1 MEGENGASRVTVGQA
16 RAREDL
22 LHGSRKVTGLAVDLA
37 PSHPS
42 GLLLQNPIASAAG
55 TFGYG
60 TEYARLVDVQRL
72 GAIFTKGTTLRPRR
86 GAPPPRVAETPAG
99 MLNAVGLQ
107 NPGVEAVVREKA
119 PIWAKWRVPVIVNV
133 AGESVDDYVA
143 VAEALDGVSGVAAI
157 ELNVSCPNV
166 SAGGILFGTDPK
178 LAAEV
183 TREVRAACS
192 LPVLVKLTPNVTDIR
207 PIALAVEEAGADGLT
222 LINTVV
228 GMRIDIARRRPYLG
242 NITGGLSGPAIRPI
256 AVRLVYQVAQ
266 VVHIPIVGAG
276 GVISVDDAIE
286 FLMAGASAVQVGT
299 ASFAD
304 PVATERLVD
313 GVAAWMAA
321 HGVQALDELIGAA
334 LPDRAGS
341 S

>member
-1 MEGENGASRVTVGQA
+1 MALE
-16 RAREDL
+16 
-22 LHGSRKVTGLAVDLA
+22 LA

-42 GLLLQNPIASAAG
+42 GLLLQNPIATAAG

-60 TEYARLVDVQRL
+60 IEYARLVDVQRL
-72 GAIFTKGTTLRPRR
+72 GAIFTKGTTIRPRR
-86 GAPPPRVAETPAG
+86 GAPPPRVVETPAG

-107 NPGVEAVVREKA
+107 NPGVEAVIREKA

-143 VAEALDGVSGVAAI
+143 VAEALDNVPGVAGL

-183 TREVRAACS
+183 TREVRAACA
-192 LPVLVKLTPNVTDIR
+192 LPVFVKLSPNVTDIG
-207 PIALAVEEAGADGLT
+207 PIALAVEDAGADGLT
-222 LINTVV
+222 LINTVL
-228 GMRIDIARRRPYLG
+228 GMRIDISRRAPYLG

-256 AVRLVYQVAQ
+256 AVRFVYQVAQ
-266 VVHIPIVGAG
+266 LVHIPIIGVG
-276 GVISVDDAIE
+276 GVITVEDAIE

-304 PVATERLVD
+304 PVASERLVD
-313 GVAAWMAA
+313 GLTAWMAS
-321 HGVQALDELIGAA
+321 HGIESIGDLIGAA
-334 LPDRAGS
+334 LPERS
-341 S
+341 RSR

>member
-1 MEGENGASRVTVGQA
+1 MADERDVAVT
-16 RAREDL
+16 ARESRGRAAAGSKERPDNGL
-22 LHGSRKVTGLAVDLA
+22 LAIDLA

-42 GLLLQNPIASAAG
+42 GLLLQNPIAAAAG

-60 TEYARLVDVQRL
+60 TEYARLVDIQRL
-72 GAIFTKGTTLRPRR
+72 GAIFTKGTTLHPRR
-86 GAPPPRVAETPAG
+86 GAPPPRVVETPAG

-107 NPGVEAVVREKA
+107 NPGVAVVVREKA

-143 VAEALDGVSGVAAI
+143 VAEALDGVSGIAAI

-166 SAGGILFGTDPK
+166 SAGGMLFGCDPD

-207 PIALAVEEAGADGLT
+207 SVALAVEEAGADALT
-222 LINTVV
+222 LINTVL
-228 GMRIDIARRRPYLG
+228 GMRIDIAQRRPYLG
-242 NITGGLSGPAIRPI
+242 NVTGGLSGPAIRPI
-256 AVRLVYQVAQ
+256 AVRAVYQVAQ
-266 VVHIPIVGAG
+266 IVHIPIVGSG
-276 GVISVDDAIE
+276 GVITVEDAIE
-286 FLMAGASAVQVGT
+286 FFMAGASAVQVGT

-313 GVAAWMAA
+313 GVAAWMSA
-321 HGVQALDELIGAA
+321 HGVTRLDELIGAA
-334 LPDRAGS
+334 LPDRP
-341 S
+341 